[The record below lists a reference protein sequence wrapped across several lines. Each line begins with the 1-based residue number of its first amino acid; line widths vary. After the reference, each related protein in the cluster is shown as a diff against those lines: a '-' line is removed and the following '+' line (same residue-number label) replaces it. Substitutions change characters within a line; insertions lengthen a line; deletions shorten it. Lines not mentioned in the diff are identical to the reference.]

1 MSYRSLP
8 IGNLSNTNITFGSGI
23 QSDAS
28 FSYVSVNCDPKIVL
42 PRTSVT
48 DPINPSRSNPKR
60 YQGDLDIAG
69 KIAVERDIC
78 NFEVANLKV
87 TGTLILTG
95 PAVFKSCVVI
105 EEDGAICCPLT
116 VRNTNVPATGGQVGR
131 ALCVEGSTIM
141 QPVTDPATSDLPD
154 NALLFLDGRQAD
166 LLTHDYMRV
175 EASALSSGT
184 GIDVVIDS
192 DNTGNLRMRGKG
204 INVLKNGSSLEN
216 STLTAV
222 APGGRLLYID
232 APRER
237 GQNYDVGVTPNVG
250 DAIALSEIAGPFL
263 TDVSEEAGAPLN
275 PPGLNSVRQ
284 AALYINCKPDENK
297 GSPGSNLGRINP
309 VGALYV
315 DGGTIFSGSST
326 NTSGDNNG
334 QGHLHSRQVGED
346 GTPLPPTLGA
356 QTFTG
361 GPAAGGGVGE
371 EMFVFY
377 GQLDS
382 TQGGGVGPQ
391 VPPVGG
397 PPPREPGNA
406 TDVSGIIG
414 FQSRG
419 GNLSRIAVDFAV
431 PYPEGTVP
439 VVQLTPCP
447 NLAAAIAVGGPTGG
461 NTEAQMLAV
470 GDGAALGNASLP
482 TPKGFVVYLQYRNT
496 LPATAGINTNGV
508 NWYFH
513 YKVMAV
519 IE

>member
-28 FSYVSVNCDPKIVL
+28 FSYVTVNCDPKVVL

-48 DPINPSRSNPKR
+48 DPVNPSRSNPKR
-60 YQGDLDIAG
+60 YEGNLDIAG

-78 NFEVANLKV
+78 NLEVANLKV

-105 EEDGAICCPLT
+105 EEDGAVCCPLT
-116 VRNTNVPATGGQVGR
+116 VRNTSASDPQAGN
-131 ALCVEGSTIM
+131 ALCVEGSTVMI
-141 QPVTDPATSDLPD
+141 PLTDPATAATGQ
-154 NALLFLDGRQAD
+154 ALLFLDGTQAD
-166 LLTHDYMRV
+166 VVLTNDYMLIDAR
-175 EASALSSGT
+175 ALSSGI
-184 GIDVVIDS
+184 GIDINLDS
-192 DNTGNLRMRGKG
+192 DNTDDLRMRGKG

-222 APGGRLLYID
+222 APGGRLLYIN
-232 APRER
+232 APTER

-250 DAIALSEIAGPFL
+250 DAIALSEIVGPFL
-263 TDVSEEAGAPLN
+263 TDVSEEAGGPLN

-284 AALYINCKPDENK
+284 SALYINCIPDV
-297 GSPGSNLGRINP
+297 STGRINP
-309 VGALYV
+309 VGALYIE
-315 DGGTIFSGSST
+315 GGTIFSGHSTST
-326 NTSGDNNG
+326 NDLSIAPGNG

-346 GTPLPPTLGA
+346 GTPLPPALVP
-356 QTFTG
+356 QTFDGNNAT
-361 GPAAGGGVGE
+361 GGVGE
-371 EMFVFY
+371 PMFVFY

-397 PPPREPGNA
+397 PPREPGNA

-414 FQSRG
+414 FQSQG
-419 GNLSRIAVDFAV
+419 GNLSRITVNFAV

-439 VVQLTPCP
+439 VVQLTPGL
-447 NLAAAIAVGGPTGG
+447 NLAAGIALSTGA
-461 NTEAQMLAV
+461 NTEAQILAV
-470 GDGAALGNASLP
+470 GGGAALGTASLP
-482 TPKGFVVYLQYRNT
+482 ANKGFTVYLQYRNT
-496 LPATAGINTNGV
+496 TPTTAGIITNGV